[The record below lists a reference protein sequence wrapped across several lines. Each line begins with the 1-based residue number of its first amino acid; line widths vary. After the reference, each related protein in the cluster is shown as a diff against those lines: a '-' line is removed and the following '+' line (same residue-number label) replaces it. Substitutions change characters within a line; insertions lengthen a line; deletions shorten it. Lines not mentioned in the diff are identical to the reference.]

1 MSGGVPGFDG
11 PVDLSNCDREPIHL
25 LGHIQPFGFL
35 IAVSM
40 DWLIQHVS
48 ANIGEFL
55 ACDPE
60 TLPGENLLN
69 VLPENA
75 IHSIRGRL
83 QMLAAGEGTER
94 LFGCDLL
101 GDERPFDVAVHVS
114 GSTILIE
121 AEPAETTMA
130 INPSAMV
137 KSMIARIQK
146 AATLTD
152 LHKNAVR
159 QLRGVTGFD
168 RVMLYRFAESGSGE
182 VVAESVRSGLE
193 TFLGLNY
200 PATDIPAQAR
210 QLYIRNQIRIISD
223 VGAVTVPIEP
233 PLDPLGKP
241 LDLSLSL
248 LRSVSPIHIEY
259 LQNMGVAASFSIS
272 IVIGGKLWGLFAFH
286 HYAPRHLSMEMRS
299 ALELFGQMVSFM
311 IEARLYSER
320 RQMEETTREVHDRFL
335 SKIVAAT
342 GSVEALGDY
351 ADELREIIPCDGL
364 MVWAKGEA
372 RRFGRTPTED
382 EMPGL
387 ARFLN
392 RAAASRIYGTD
403 ELGFL
408 YPPAQDFADRAAGIL
423 AIPISRSP
431 RDYVIFCRG
440 EVVRTVDWAGDP
452 RSKPVTTGPNG
463 PRLTPRKSFEAWR
476 ETVRGKSIPWT
487 PSELKAADALRVSI
501 LEVLIRYNEES
512 ERQKQLASERQEL
525 LIAELN
531 HRVRNI
537 LGLMRALVSQ
547 SRPGA
552 KSIDDF
558 AAIIGGRIQA
568 LARAHDQITSDNAS
582 AISLAEIV
590 STEVSAYI
598 GAKASRV
605 HLSGPDIHVEARAF
619 STLALVFHE
628 MVTNSAKYGAL
639 SDSHGSISVQWR
651 IEDDGGCRIEWRESG
666 GPAVTAPTR
675 RGFGSTIIERAIPHD
690 LQGSAQL
697 RYRLPGLEA
706 DFTLPAGV
714 FHPVAPEMARLAA
727 ASKETARMAS
737 VANPSSLSG
746 MTGLIVEDNMIIS
759 MDAEQ
764 LMLDNGMTQVFVAA
778 SVAEARKIIVRETLD
793 VALLDVNLGNE
804 TSFPLVGDLK
814 ARNVPFVFVTGYGE
828 NVDLP
833 VEANGARAIKKP
845 FASDQLID
853 ALGTAA
859 RSERA
864 VPTTSND

>member
-1 MSGGVPGFDG
+1 MSTIPGVTE

-25 LGHIQPFGFL
+25 LGRIQPFGFL

-40 DWLIQHVS
+40 DWMIQHVS
-48 ANIGEFL
+48 ANIGAFL
-55 ACDPE
+55 NCDPAS
-60 TLPGENLLN
+60 LPGENLLT
-69 VLPENA
+69 VLPEHA

-101 GDERPFDVAVHVS
+101 GDDRAFDVAVHIS

-121 AEPAETTMA
+121 AEPAAKVTA
-130 INPSAMV
+130 INPGALV
-137 KSMIARIQK
+137 KSMIARVQK
-146 AATLTD
+146 TQTLSA
-152 LHKNAVR
+152 LHKEAVR

-193 TFLGLNY
+193 SFLGLNY
-200 PATDIPAQAR
+200 PASDIPAQAR
-210 QLYIRNQIRIISD
+210 ELYVRNQIRIICD
-223 VGAVTVPIEP
+223 IGAVSIPIEP
-233 PLDPLGKP
+233 PLDPTGRP

-248 LRSVSPIHIEY
+248 LRSVSPMHIEY
-259 LQNMGVAASFSIS
+259 LQNMGVGASLSIS

-286 HYAPRHLSMEMRS
+286 HYMPRHLSMEMRS
-299 ALELFGQMVSFM
+299 GLELFGQMVSFM
-311 IEARLYSER
+311 IEARLSAER
-320 RQMEETTREVHDRFL
+320 GQAEQAAREIHDRFL
-335 SKIVAAT
+335 GKIVAAT

-351 ADELREIIPCDGL
+351 ADELREIVACDGL

-372 RRFGRTPTED
+372 RHFGRTLTAD

-392 RAAASRIYGTD
+392 RAASSRVYAND
-403 ELGFL
+403 ELSVL
-408 YPPAQDFADRAAGIL
+408 YPPAEAFVDRAAGVL

-431 RDYVIFCRG
+431 RDYIIFCRG
-440 EVVRTVDWAGDP
+440 EVVRTVNWAGDP
-452 RSKPVTTGPNG
+452 GSKVVAAGPNG
-463 PRLTPRKSFEAWR
+463 PRLTPRKSFEAWQQ
-476 ETVRGKSIPWT
+476 TVKGKSLPWT
-487 PSELKAADALRVSI
+487 QSELKAAEALRVSI
-501 LEVLIRYNEES
+501 LEILIRYNEES
-512 ERQKQLASERQEL
+512 ERLKQLASQRQEL

-537 LGLMRALVSQ
+537 LGLMRALVTQ

-568 LARAHDQITSDNAS
+568 LARAHDQITSDTFS
-582 AISLAEIV
+582 ATSLDEIIR
-590 STEVSAYI
+590 TEISAYI
-598 GAKASRV
+598 GSKASRV
-605 HLSGPDIHVEARAF
+605 HLAGPDIHVEARAF

-639 SDSHGSISVQWR
+639 SDSLGSISVHWR
-651 IEDDGGCRIEWRESG
+651 IDEDGDCRVEWRESG
-666 GPAVTAPTR
+666 GPPVTAPSR

-690 LQGSAQL
+690 LQGHAEL
-697 RYRLPGLEA
+697 RYRAAGLEA
-706 DFTLPAGV
+706 DFTLPAAM
-714 FHPVAPEMARLAA
+714 FHLVAPEQARLAA
-727 ASKETARMAS
+727 SSKEAARMAIA
-737 VANPSSLSG
+737 ANPSSLSG

-764 LMLDNGMTQVFVAA
+764 LMLDNGMARVFIAA
-778 SVAEARKIIVRETLD
+778 SVAEARKIIQRETLD
-793 VALLDVNLGNE
+793 VALLDVNLGSE

-814 ARNVPFVFVTGYGE
+814 AKDVPFVFVTGYGE

-833 VEANGARAIKKP
+833 PDAGNARAIKKP
-845 FASDQLID
+845 FASDQLIE

-859 RSERA
+859 A
-864 VPTTSND
+864 NAA